1 MEVATIGYFDG
12 VHIGHQKLI
21 NKVIE
26 TAKLNNETSA
36 VLTFDMSTF
45 SFKVTK
51 EITNEFEKE
60 AIFKE
65 MGIDKV
71 YKLNLSELKDETPE
85 EFLNNIKKRTSTL
98 VVGDDFRFG
107 KDRVGDVDF
116 INANQDKNF
125 KVIICD
131 DVYDGENKI
140 SSTYIRNLIKNGELK
155 KANSLMYKNYSLSGE
170 VITGFQRGRIIGYN
184 TANMK
189 IPTNK
194 ILPKQG
200 VYLTRVKVD
209 NFEGYGMT
217 MIGVARGFNKE
228 VTCETNIFN
237 FDKFIYGEDLKIEF
251 IDYLRDNVKIN
262 SLEELKVLLDKDKKN
277 CIRILENALQNK

>member
-125 KVIICD
+125 KVIICE

-170 VITGFQRGRIIGYN
+170 VITGFQRGRTIGYN

-189 IPTNK
+189 IPKNK
-194 ILPKQG
+194 ILPKEG
-200 VYLTRVKVD
+200 VYLTRVKVA
-209 NFEGYGMT
+209 NFDGYGMT
-217 MIGVARGFNKE
+217 MIGLARGFNKE

-237 FDKFIYGEDLKIEF
+237 FNKFIYGENLTIEF
-251 IDYLRDNVKIN
+251 IDYLRENIKIN

-277 CIRILENALQNK
+277 CMKILENALQNK

>member
-12 VHIGHQKLI
+12 VHLGHQKLI

-36 VLTFDMSTF
+36 VLTFDMSAF

-51 EITNEFEKE
+51 EITNELEKE
-60 AIFKE
+60 AILKE

-71 YKLNLSELKDETPE
+71 HKLNLSKLKDETPE
-85 EFLNNIKKRTSTL
+85 EFLNNIKKRISTL

-107 KDRVGDVDF
+107 KDRAGDVEF
-116 INANQDKNF
+116 INSNQDQNF
-125 KVIICD
+125 KVITCE
-131 DVYDGENKI
+131 DVYDGDNKI
-140 SSTYIRNLIKNGELK
+140 SSTYIRNLIKNGEVK
-155 KANSLMYKNYSLSGE
+155 KANSLMYKDYSLSGE